1 MPDFHVLAVFEA
13 SGSSPDEIQETVA
26 TLFDS
31 LSHQRVRY
39 YEHELSEGSS
49 APASSGGR
57 HYYMVFA
64 DFDVDA
70 YTEDKAMDFAG
81 DALDYISTEACQFL
95 VLGIV
100 PGKQRVQPKRE
111 EARQSDQDERGG
123 RRRSPRGRGRGRLES
138 QEREAIPADPVREAS
153 EAARDEPADQ
163 DERGGR
169 RRGPRGRG
177 RGRGRQENQEREV
190 IPADPAPGD
199 PVLET
204 PEAALSEPAYQ
215 DGPASQDE
223 PVSRT
228 NAVPLP
234 ESDVSSLE
242 MEPSSVDAASG
253 QAEQAGH
260 EEEGASSKPPPPSRS
275 SGSMRVT
282 VTVKLRASELTDTP
296 YGDTTAQPQDLI
308 PQAIAE
314 ARRRNPEVPVD
325 VLPESELT
333 SLPGGDTLFSLTW
346 KYAAPVPSAKDVS

>member
-13 SGSSPDEIQETVA
+13 SGSSPDEIQEAVS

-39 YEHELSEGSS
+39 YEHELSEGSR

-123 RRRSPRGRGRGRLES
+123 RRRSTRGRGRGRQES
-138 QEREAIPADPVREAS
+138 REREAIPADPARETS
-153 EAARDEPADQ
+153 EAAQGESADQ
-163 DERGGR
+163 EERGGR
-169 RRGPRGRG
+169 RRSTRG
-177 RGRGRQENQEREV
+177 RGRGRQGGQEREA
-190 IPADPAPGD
+190 IPGD
-199 PVLET
+199 PVRET
-204 PEAALSEPAYQ
+204 PEVALSEPT
-215 DGPASQDE
+215 SQDE

-228 NAVPLP
+228 NEVPLP

-253 QAEQAGH
+253 QAGHADQADQAGH
-260 EEEGASSKPPPPSRS
+260 AEEGASSTSPPPSRS

-282 VTVKLRASELTDTP
+282 VTVKLRASELTDTQN
-296 YGDTTAQPQDLI
+296 GDTAAESQDLLQ
-308 PQAIAE
+308 QAIAE
-314 ARRRNPEVPVD
+314 ARRRHPEVPAD
-325 VLPESELT
+325 VLPESEST
-333 SLPGGDTLFSLTW
+333 PLPGGDTLFSLTW
-346 KYAAPVPSAKDVS
+346 KYAAPVPSAKDAS

>member
-13 SGSSPDEIQETVA
+13 GGSSPDEIQENVA

-49 APASSGGR
+49 APSSSGGR

-70 YTEDKAMDFAG
+70 HTEDKAMDFAG
-81 DALDYISTEACQFL
+81 DALDYISTDACQFL

-100 PGKQRVQPKRE
+100 PGKQRVQPKHE

-123 RRRSPRGRGRGRLES
+123 RRRSPRGRGRLES

-163 DERGGR
+163 DERGVR

-177 RGRGRQENQEREV
+177 RGRRGRQENQEREV
-190 IPADPAPGD
+190 ISADPA
-199 PVLET
+199 LET
-204 PEAALSEPAYQ
+204 PEAALSEPA
-215 DGPASQDE
+215 SQDE

-228 NAVPLP
+228 NVVPLP
-234 ESDVSSLE
+234 ESEVSSLE

-333 SLPGGDTLFSLTW
+333 PLPGGDTLFSLTW
-346 KYAAPVPSAKDVS
+346 KYAAAVPSAKDAS